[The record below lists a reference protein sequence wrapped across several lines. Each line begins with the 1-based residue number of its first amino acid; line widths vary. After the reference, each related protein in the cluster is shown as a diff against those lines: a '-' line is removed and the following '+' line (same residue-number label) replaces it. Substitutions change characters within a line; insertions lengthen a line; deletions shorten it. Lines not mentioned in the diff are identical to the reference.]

1 MTEGGS
7 SGSPLFN
14 SKGLIIGTLSGG
26 SSSCEL
32 PEGLNLYGKLYYH
45 WNKYSDN
52 DTARMDVWLDPLG
65 TGVTSLQGM
74 TQDGKTIGNEYES
87 PTDLKYKQISTGEIQ
102 LTWNAPVL
110 EKIAGWGSQDRYQ
123 QFGLGGDPFYFAQ
136 KWDTKDLQPVHKKT
150 IRKVNFYP
158 QEGVTYGVYIKQ
170 GNREYEES
178 FTQLKSG
185 KINSVTLKTPFVIDA
200 KQDLLVA
207 IHVISY
213 ANNTYP
219 ACSDEGPAVDG
230 KGNLYSLDGKKWETF
245 SDDELDANVVLSI
258 VISAE
263 EGEFPS
269 SSVFSTSTFSEKP
282 QPMRTGRLS
291 FRKLA
296 IASDAQEAELITAF
310 PELTGYKVY
319 QDTRELTTLP
329 VSQRNYT
336 VKNLATSTPLLQ
348 VTALYGTDESA
359 PATVIPE
366 TSVGNELEPTG
377 EEVDIQPR
385 IFSNE
390 VQIQNY
396 QQLKSLEIYRA
407 DGKLIRSIPQPG
419 SSLSTGDFATGM
431 YIFRLTTEKGSQTV
445 QGIKK

>member
-1 MTEGGS
+1 
-7 SGSPLFN
+7 
-14 SKGLIIGTLSGG
+14 
-26 SSSCEL
+26 
-32 PEGLNLYGKLYYH
+32 
-45 WNKYSDN
+45 
-52 DTARMDVWLDPLG
+52 
-65 TGVTSLQGM
+65 
-74 TQDGKTIGNEYES
+74 
-87 PTDLKYKQISTGEIQ
+87 
-102 LTWNAPVL
+102 
-110 EKIAGWGSQDRYQ
+110 
-123 QFGLGGDPFYFAQ
+123 
-136 KWDTKDLQPVHKKT
+136 
-150 IRKVNFYP
+150 
-158 QEGVTYGVYIKQ
+158 
-170 GNREYEES
+170 
-178 FTQLKSG
+178 
-185 KINSVTLKTPFVIDA
+185 
-200 KQDLLVA
+200 
-207 IHVISY
+207 
-213 ANNTYP
+213 
-219 ACSDEGPAVDG
+219 
-230 KGNLYSLDGKKWETF
+230 
-245 SDDELDANVVLSI
+245 
-258 VISAE
+258 
-263 EGEFPS
+263 
-269 SSVFSTSTFSEKP
+269 
-282 QPMRTGRLS
+282 MRTGRLS

-336 VKNLATSTPLLQ
+336 VKNLTTSTPLLQ

-366 TSVGNELEPTG
+366 TSVGNELKPTD

>member
-1 MTEGGS
+1 
-7 SGSPLFN
+7 
-14 SKGLIIGTLSGG
+14 
-26 SSSCEL
+26 
-32 PEGLNLYGKLYYH
+32 
-45 WNKYSDN
+45 
-52 DTARMDVWLDPLG
+52 
-65 TGVTSLQGM
+65 
-74 TQDGKTIGNEYES
+74 
-87 PTDLKYKQISTGEIQ
+87 
-102 LTWNAPVL
+102 
-110 EKIAGWGSQDRYQ
+110 
-123 QFGLGGDPFYFAQ
+123 
-136 KWDTKDLQPVHKKT
+136 
-150 IRKVNFYP
+150 
-158 QEGVTYGVYIKQ
+158 
-170 GNREYEES
+170 
-178 FTQLKSG
+178 
-185 KINSVTLKTPFVIDA
+185 
-200 KQDLLVA
+200 
-207 IHVISY
+207 
-213 ANNTYP
+213 
-219 ACSDEGPAVDG
+219 
-230 KGNLYSLDGKKWETF
+230 
-245 SDDELDANVVLSI
+245 
-258 VISAE
+258 
-263 EGEFPS
+263 
-269 SSVFSTSTFSEKP
+269 
-282 QPMRTGRLS
+282 MRTGRLS

-366 TSVGNELEPTG
+366 TSVGNELKPTG

-431 YIFRLTTEKGSQTV
+431 YIFRLTTEKEAKPFKVLRNKRPPTSIVKRLCVRERTTFLFYFPNV
-445 QGIKK
+445 TPIRFPCTIKS

>member
-1 MTEGGS
+1 MGS
-7 SGSPLFN
+7 
-14 SKGLIIGTLSGG
+14 
-26 SSSCEL
+26 C
-32 PEGLNLYGKLYYH
+32 
-45 WNKYSDN
+45 
-52 DTARMDVWLDPLG
+52 
-65 TGVTSLQGM
+65 
-74 TQDGKTIGNEYES
+74 
-87 PTDLKYKQISTGEIQ
+87 
-102 LTWNAPVL
+102 
-110 EKIAGWGSQDRYQ
+110 
-123 QFGLGGDPFYFAQ
+123 
-136 KWDTKDLQPVHKKT
+136 
-150 IRKVNFYP
+150 
-158 QEGVTYGVYIKQ
+158 VTYGVYIKQ

-200 KQDLLVA
+200 KLDLLVA

-263 EGEFPS
+263 EGELPS

-336 VKNLATSTPLLQ
+336 VKNLTTSTPLLQ

-359 PATVIPE
+359 PVTVIPE
-366 TSVGNELEPTG
+366 TSVGNELKPTD

-407 DGKLIRSIPQPG
+407 DGKLIRSVPQPG